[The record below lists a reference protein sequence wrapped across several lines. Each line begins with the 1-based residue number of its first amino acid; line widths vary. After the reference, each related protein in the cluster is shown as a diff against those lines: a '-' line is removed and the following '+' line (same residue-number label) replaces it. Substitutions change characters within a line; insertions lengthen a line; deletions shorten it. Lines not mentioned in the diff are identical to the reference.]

1 MVLLHPQSSL
11 AGQALSLAPSD
22 VLVYQYVL
30 RTNKSY
36 LVNPMPASAAH
47 TLLLYSHCSTRHIF
61 VCCRVPVCTHLRLS

>member
-11 AGQALSLAPSD
+11 AGQALTLAPSD

-47 TLLLYSHCSTRHIF
+47 TLLLYSHCSA
-61 VCCRVPVCTHLRLS
+61 